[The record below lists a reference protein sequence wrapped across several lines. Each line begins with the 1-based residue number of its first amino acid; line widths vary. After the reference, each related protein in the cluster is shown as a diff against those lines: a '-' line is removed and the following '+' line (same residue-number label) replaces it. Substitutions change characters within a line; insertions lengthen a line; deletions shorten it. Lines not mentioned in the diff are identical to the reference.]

1 MWVVPKQLETRT
13 QAKGRLFKQPAGE
26 AQCQSSSTMA
36 LNIPGLVMMVFFY
49 LLVLGIGIWA
59 SVKSKKL
66 EKSAQNGQMEV
77 SFLANRSVSMVVGV
91 FTMTATWVGGAFIIG
106 IAESV
111 YNPTKGL
118 TWALI
123 PLQMSISFIIGGL
136 FFAKP
141 MRENNYISMM
151 DPFKKKY
158 GKKLTAALAI
168 IPVLTEVIWI
178 PALLISLGATMTVVL
193 DLPFSVC
200 VWISAAVAII
210 YTCLG
215 GLYSVAYTDVIQI
228 SLVLLSLWLCVPFVL
243 TSGVYTDITKTAFN
257 HTHQAPWLGTLE
269 SDEVGRWIDNFLVM
283 SVGNLAIQD
292 FHQRT
297 LSSSSTSTARII
309 CFVASGVV
317 IVAGIP
323 SMLIGAVAA
332 STDWN
337 STSYGS
343 PSPYERG
350 EAAMVLPIIL
360 QHFTPTYI
368 AAFGVGAV
376 AAAVMSSADSFL
388 LSATTIFTT
397 NIYQTIRSQA
407 SDKEL
412 QWVIRVSIVVAG
424 VVGTSLTSLDSGIL
438 VFWIL
443 GSDLTYTIIFPQLIC
458 VLFIQISN
466 GYGAIAGYVVAVV
479 MRLLCGE
486 PLFGLPVLL
495 QFPGCTLEDGVYIQR
510 SPVKTI
516 CMLAA
521 LVSIV
526 TFSYVSSVLFNK
538 GILPERWDVLKVNS
552 QEELS
557 AGGAKEDRFVSSP
570 MLDTTC

>member
-1 MWVVPKQLETRT
+1 
-13 QAKGRLFKQPAGE
+13 
-26 AQCQSSSTMA
+26 MA
-36 LNIPGLVMMVFFY
+36 LNVPGLIMMVAFY

-59 SVKSKKL
+59 SVKSKRL
-66 EKSAQNGQMEV
+66 EQNTQGGRVEI
-77 SFLANRSVSMVVGV
+77 SFLANRSVSLVMGV
-91 FTMTATWVGGAFIIG
+91 FTMTATWVGGGFIIG

-111 YNPTKGL
+111 YDPTRGL
-118 TWALI
+118 VWALL
-123 PLQMSISFIIGGL
+123 PLQLSVSFVIGGL

-151 DPFKKKY
+151 DPSQRKY
-158 GKKLTAALAI
+158 GKALTAALAVVPVI
-168 IPVLTEVIWI
+168 IEVVCITTT
-178 PALLISLGATMTVVL
+178 LLSLGATMSVVL

-210 YTCLG
+210 YTSLG

-228 SLVLLSLWLCVPFVL
+228 SLVLLSLWLWVPFAL
-243 TSGVYTDITKTAFN
+243 TSGVYTDITTTAWN
-257 HTHQAPWLGTLE
+257 HTYQAPWLGHLE
-269 SDEVGRWIDNFLVM
+269 SDEIGRWIDDFLVLTM
-283 SVGNLAIQD
+283 GNMAIQD

-309 CFVASGVV
+309 CFMAAVAV
-317 IVAGIP
+317 IIAGIP
-323 SMLIGAVAA
+323 SVLIGAVAA

-360 QHFTPTYI
+360 QNLTPSYI
-368 AAFGVGAV
+368 SAFGIGVI
-376 AAAVMSSADSFL
+376 AAAVMSSADSNI

-412 QWVIRVSIVVAG
+412 QWVIRLSIVVAG
-424 VVGTSLTSLDSGIL
+424 IVGTSLTSLGNSVM

-443 GSDLTYTIIFPQLIC
+443 STDLAYTIIFPQLIC
-458 VLFIQISN
+458 VLFTEVSN
-466 GYGAIAGYVVAVV
+466 CYGAIAGYLVAVV

-486 PLFGLPVLL
+486 PMFGLPVILK
-495 QFPGCTLEDGVYIQR
+495 FPGCTLEDGVYIQR

-516 CMLAA
+516 CMLCA
-521 LVSIV
+521 LVSILM
-526 TFSYVSSVLFNK
+526 FSYVASLLFNK
-538 GILPERWDVLKVNS
+538 GILPGRWDVFKVKS
-552 QEELS
+552 QG
-557 AGGAKEDRFVSSP
+557 APADGAKEVDFKNEEDTVASAP
-570 MLDTTC
+570 MLDTGC

>member
-1 MWVVPKQLETRT
+1 MT
-13 QAKGRLFKQPAGE
+13 
-26 AQCQSSSTMA
+26 
-36 LNIPGLVMMVFFY
+36 LNVPGLIMMVAFY

-66 EKSAQNGQMEV
+66 ERNVHSSRIEA
-77 SFLANRSVSMVVGV
+77 SLLANRGISLVLGA
-91 FTMTATWVGGAFIIG
+91 FTMTATWVGGTFITG
-106 IAESV
+106 VAESV
-111 YNPTKGL
+111 YDPTQGL
-118 TWALI
+118 VWALV
-123 PLQMSISFIIGGL
+123 PLQVSISFIIGGL

-151 DPFKKKY
+151 DPFQRKY
-158 GKKLTAALAI
+158 GKTLTAALAVVPVMAEI
-168 IPVLTEVIWI
+168 VGIPG
-178 PALLISLGATMTVVL
+178 LLISLGATMNVIL
-193 DLPFSVC
+193 DLPVGVC
-200 VWISAAVAII
+200 IYISAAVAIV
-210 YTCLG
+210 YTVLG
-215 GLYSVAYTDVIQI
+215 GLYSVAYTDVVQL
-228 SLVLLSLWLCVPFVL
+228 SLTLLSLWLCVPFVL

-269 SDEVGRWIDNFLVM
+269 IDDVGRWIDNFLVM
-283 SVGNLAIQD
+283 TVGNMAVQD

-309 CFVASGVV
+309 CFIAAGGV
-317 IVAGIP
+317 IVAGLP
-323 SMLIGAVAA
+323 SVLIAAVAA
-332 STDWN
+332 SIDWD

-350 EAAMVLPIIL
+350 EAAMVLPLIL

-368 AAFGVGAV
+368 AAFGVGAF
-376 AAAVMSSADSFL
+376 AAAVMSSVDSFL

-412 QWVIRVSIVVAG
+412 QWVIRLSIVVAG
-424 VVGTSLTSLDSGIL
+424 VVGTSLTSLDSSLL

-458 VLFIQISN
+458 VLFIKISN
-466 GYGAIAGYVVAVV
+466 GYGAIAGYLVAVV

-495 QFPGCTLEDGVYIQR
+495 QFPACTLEDGVYIQC

-526 TFSYVSSVLFNK
+526 VFSFVSSVLFNK
-538 GILPERWDVLKVNS
+538 GILPERWDVLKVKS
-552 QEELS
+552 QPAPS
-557 AGGAKEDRFVSSP
+557 PAGRTKECDTDDTDDDKVQSEQ
-570 MLDTTC
+570 MLDTKC

>member
-1 MWVVPKQLETRT
+1 
-13 QAKGRLFKQPAGE
+13 
-26 AQCQSSSTMA
+26 
-36 LNIPGLVMMVFFY
+36 MVIFY
-49 LLVLGIGIWA
+49 LLVLAIGIWA
-59 SVKSKKL
+59 SVKSKKM
-66 EKSAQNGQMEV
+66 EKNCHNGQVEI
-77 SFLANRSVSMVVGV
+77 SFLANRSVNMIVGV

-111 YNPTKGL
+111 YDPTKGL
-118 TWALI
+118 IWALI
-123 PLQMSISFIIGGL
+123 PLQMSVSFVIGGL

-151 DPFKKKY
+151 DPFKRKY
-158 GKKLTAALAI
+158 GSTLTAILAI
-168 IPVLTEVIWI
+168 IPVLTEVVWI
-178 PALLISLGATMTVVL
+178 PALLISLGATMKVVL

-200 VWISAAVAII
+200 VWISAVVAII
-210 YTCLG
+210 YTVLG

-228 SLVLLSLWLCVPFVL
+228 SLVLLSLWLSVPFVL
-243 TSGVYTDITKTAFN
+243 TSGIYTDITETATN
-257 HTHQAPWLGTLE
+257 YTYQAPWLGTLE
-269 SDEVGRWIDNFLVM
+269 SDEIGRWIDNFLVM

-309 CFVASGVV
+309 CFIAAGVV
-317 IVAGIP
+317 IFTGIP
-323 SMLIGAVAA
+323 SVLIGAVAA

-350 EAAMVLPIIL
+350 ETAMVLPITL
-360 QHFTPTYI
+360 SHFTPIYI
-368 AAFGVGAV
+368 FAFVIGAV
-376 AAAVMSSADSFL
+376 AAAVMSSADSYL

-397 NIYQTIRSQA
+397 NIYQNIRSQA

-412 QWVIRVSIVVAG
+412 QWVIRVCIVVSG
-424 VVGTSLTSLDSGIL
+424 LVGTSLTYLDSGIL

-443 GSDLTYTIIFPQLIC
+443 GSDLSYTILLPQLIC
-458 VLFIQISN
+458 VLFIDVSN
-466 GYGAIAGYVVAVV
+466 GYGAIAGYLIALV

-486 PLFGLPVLL
+486 PVFNLPTILH
-495 QFPGCTLEDGVYIQR
+495 FPGCTLEDGIYIQR

-516 CMLAA
+516 CMLTA

-526 TFSYVSSVLFNK
+526 LFSYVASLLFNK
-538 GILPERWDVLKVNS
+538 GIFPERWDVFKVKLQWRPAPS
-552 QEELS
+552 TAE
-557 AGGAKEDRFVSSP
+557 GARECDNEKA
-570 MLDTTC
+570 DTAF